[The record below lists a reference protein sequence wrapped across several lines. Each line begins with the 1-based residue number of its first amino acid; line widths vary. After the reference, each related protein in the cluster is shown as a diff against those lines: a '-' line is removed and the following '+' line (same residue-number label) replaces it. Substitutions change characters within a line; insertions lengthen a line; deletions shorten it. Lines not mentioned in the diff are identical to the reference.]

1 MSSTGPSTIDPNITL
16 ASLMQDYEQVLGDY
30 VNSNFRM
37 SLRGE
42 LLETDMFIDAS
53 FATGIMSFSAT
64 RGPAY
69 NNVQAANGRL
79 IALYQ
84 LAMFMDTIELS
95 WTGEDDKPYI
105 QDDDFNHLDKEF
117 LTILGLTVLHSRR
130 ELRKIIEEKTRT
142 PKRTFC
148 FTGHLESLT
157 TASILKHFSPDLY
170 IGRELKD
177 VARQIDH
184 VCNESCP
191 ISCSVFMMDCFQL
204 RPYQRSEQTE
214 HTILTGDRAY
224 NVKAYRDSG
233 IIANLYSL
241 AENRQSYRI
250 PEFEIRSFVK
260 PFDAMAVHF
269 PIERFQEES
278 SSDCEGE

>member
-1 MSSTGPSTIDPNITL
+1 MPIRPSIPDSIMPIRPSIPDPTITL
-16 ASLMQDYEQVLGDY
+16 ASLMQDYEQVLADY
-30 VNSNFRM
+30 VDSSFRM

-69 NNVQAANGRL
+69 NNVQSANGRL

-95 WTGEDDKPYI
+95 WTFEEEKPYI
-105 QDDDFNHLDKEF
+105 QEDDFNDLDKEF
-117 LTILGLTVLHSRR
+117 LTILGLTVLSTKL
-130 ELRKIIEEKTRT
+130 ELRNIIEKTDRT

-157 TASILKHFSPDLY
+157 TACLLSHFSPDLY
-170 IGRELKD
+170 IGRELED

-184 VCNESCP
+184 VCKELRCP
-191 ISCSVFMMDCFQL
+191 PHCTAFMMDTLQL
-204 RPYQRSEQTE
+204 RPYQRSE
-214 HTILTGDRAY
+214 
-224 NVKAYRDSG
+224 
-233 IIANLYSL
+233 
-241 AENRQSYRI
+241 
-250 PEFEIRSFVK
+250 
-260 PFDAMAVHF
+260 
-269 PIERFQEES
+269 
-278 SSDCEGE
+278 